1 MAKRYKNITA
11 GPKGFYTADGELV
24 MVESGQLTPEGVEF
38 GENEPSKHWFGSP
51 TAEVEQAQA
60 LSEVEALRA
69 ENERLRAQLA
79 ALDGDG
85 DGSAGGSKPN
95 DPPALSGLT
104 KAELLEVA
112 EAEGV
117 SVSDEATKAEIV
129 EAIEAK
135 RAG

>member
-38 GENEPSKHWFGSP
+38 GPNEPVKDWFGSP
-51 TAEVEQAQA
+51 NAEVEQAQA
-60 LSEVEALRA
+60 LSEVEQLRA

-85 DGSAGGSKPN
+85 DGKAGGTKPS

-112 EAEGV
+112 KAE
-117 SVSDEATKAEIV
+117 SVELSEEATKAEIL

-135 RAG
+135 RAA